1 MDGISLI
8 SLIEIFFYGISIA
21 FVLGLVFGMF
31 GRALYWL
38 LGSERSKKK

>member
-8 SLIEIFFYGISIA
+8 SLIEIFFYGGTIA

-31 GRALYWL
+31 GRALEWP
-38 LGSERSKKK
+38 LGKGRT